1 MKIRLTA
8 QAQRDYDDL
17 PSRLKRA
24 VDKQLNFLLQNIR
37 YPSLRA
43 KKYNKDSDVW
53 QARVNDDYRF
63 YFQITG
69 GIYWI
74 IRIIPHPK

>member
-1 MKIRLTA
+1 MTIRLTA

-17 PSRLKRA
+17 PARLKRA

-37 YPSLRA
+37 YPSLRT
-43 KKYNKDSDVW
+43 KKYSEASDVW

-69 GIYWI
+69 DIYWI
-74 IRIIPHPK
+74 IRITPHPK